1 MTFIKQALSNLLH
14 RAVVAAVVC
23 STLLFA
29 SSTGANDH
37 ARQTSNAAQVIE
49 QGKFRLYDANQ
60 IQGEETYKITR
71 EGDDLVI
78 TSTLD
83 LSPLDI
89 EGPPLTATLRLRQD
103 LTPRQF
109 TIKGTKASG
118 DKVDVSV
125 EIEGRSATVREA
137 GQTRRMDVPDR
148 FFTLSGYA
156 PASLQMMLVRYLLAH
171 GVKNPVEILPGGKAA
186 VSPRGRDTIELGGK
200 KISLDRYLLSGLT
213 WGSQTLWL
221 DRDKRLVAV
230 VNFGGGDVE
239 ATIPVLREGYE
250 PALPFFLKRT
260 AEDGIERLTGIANRL
275 ARKHA
280 GALVLSGGTL
290 IDGTGAAP
298 VADSVV
304 VIEKDRIIAAGPRSR
319 VKLPAGATVIDARG
333 KYILPGLWD
342 MHAHLFQMEFGPAYL
357 AAGVTTVRDVGNE
370 FEFVTTMRDAIK
382 QGRGLGP
389 DMMLAGYIEAKGPGP
404 QANFFLVETPEQ
416 MRAAVRRY
424 KEAGFE
430 QIKVRDRITLELLKA
445 EADEAHK
452 LGMTLTGHVPK
463 VLNARQAVEAGQ
475 DQISHINFIAP
486 LIVPK
491 ISVSAQGQRVFDF
504 EGPNVKQ
511 AIQFFKDHNTVID
524 PTLVYMEMFSRNK
537 KTPITTFEP
546 GFAHVPREYAEHM
559 NNIGVEPA
567 SEKFWSA
574 MIERFIAIVGAL
586 HKAGVTIVAG
596 TDVVVPGHSLH
607 RELELFVEAGFTPM
621 EAIQAATIVPA
632 RVMKRDK
639 DVGTIETG
647 KRADLIIIDAN
658 PMESISNIRKLKW
671 VIAGGRMYDSAELWQ
686 VAGFQP

>member
-1 MTFIKQALSNLLH
+1 MCRALILLT
-14 RAVVAAVVC
+14 VC
-23 STLLFA
+23 SVLLSA
-29 SSTGANDH
+29 SSIGASGP
-37 ARQTSNAAQVIE
+37 ALQTSSDAQVIE
-49 QGKFRLYDANQ
+49 QGKFRLYDSGQ
-60 IQGEETYKITR
+60 IQGEENYKITR
-71 EGDDLVI
+71 EGDDLVVA
-78 TSTLD
+78 STLD

-89 EGPPLTATLRLRQD
+89 KGPLTSTLRVGKD

-118 DKVDVSV
+118 DAVDISV
-125 EIEGRSATVREA
+125 AIEGRSAAVREA
-137 GQTRRMDVPDR
+137 GQTRRMVVPER

-171 GVKNPVEILPGGKAA
+171 NIKNSVDILPGGKAA
-186 VSPRGRDTIELGGK
+186 LSPRGRDTIELDGK

-221 DRDKRLVAV
+221 DDSKRIVAI

-239 ATIPVLREGYE
+239 ATLPVLREGYE

-260 AEDGIERLTGIANRL
+260 AEDGAARFTEIANRL

-290 IDGTGAAP
+290 INGTGTAP

-304 VIEKDRIIAAGPRSR
+304 VIEKDRIVAAGPRSR
-319 VKLPAGATVIDARG
+319 VNIPAGATVVDARG

-357 AAGVTTVRDVGNE
+357 AAGVTTVRDMGNE

-389 DMMLAGYIEAKGPGP
+389 GMLLAGYIEAKGPGP

-430 QIKVRDRITLELLKA
+430 QLKVRDQLTLEMLKA

-463 VLNARQAVEAGQ
+463 ALNARQAVEAGQ
-475 DQISHINFIAP
+475 DQISHINFV
-486 LIVPK
+486 VPVINPR
-491 ISVSAQGQRVFDF
+491 ISMSGQGQRVFDF
-504 EGPNVKQ
+504 DVPGAKQ

-524 PTLVYMEMFSRNK
+524 PTLVYMEMFVRNK

-546 GFAHVPREYAEHM
+546 GFAHVPHQYAEHM
-559 NNIGVEPA
+559 NNIGFEPE
-567 SEKFWSA
+567 SERMA
-574 MIERFIAIVGAL
+574 RALIERFIATVGAL

-607 RELELFVEAGFTPM
+607 HELELFVQAGLTPM

-639 DVGTIETG
+639 DVGTVEAG
-647 KRADLIIIDAN
+647 KRADLILVDAN

>member
-1 MTFIKQALSNLLH
+1 MC
-14 RAVVAAVVC
+14 RAVVLPVVC
-23 STLLFA
+23 SALLFA
-29 SSTGANDH
+29 SSIGASGP
-37 ARQTSNAAQVIE
+37 AQQTPGDAQVIE
-49 QGKFRLYDANQ
+49 QGKFRLYDSSQ
-60 IQGEETYKITR
+60 VQGEENYKITR

-83 LSPLDI
+83 LSPLDV
-89 EGPPLTATLRLRQD
+89 EGPPLTTTLRVRQD

-109 TIKGTKASG
+109 IIKGTKASG

-125 EIEGRSATVREA
+125 DIEGRNATVRDA
-137 GQTRRMDVPDR
+137 GQMRRMVVPDR

-156 PASLQMMLVRYLLAH
+156 PVSLQMMLVRYLLAH
-171 GVKNPVEILPGGKAA
+171 DVNKPVDILPGGKAA
-186 VSPRGRDTIELGGK
+186 LSPRGRDTIELDGK
-200 KISLDRYLLSGLT
+200 KHSLDRYLLSGLS
-213 WGSQTLWL
+213 WGRQTLWL
-221 DRDKRLVAV
+221 DDSKRIVAV

-239 ATIPVLREGYE
+239 TTLPVLREGYE

-260 AEDGIERLTGIANRL
+260 AEDGAARLTDIANRL

-280 GALVLSGGTL
+280 GTLVLSGGTL
-290 IDGTGAAP
+290 IDGTGTAP

-304 VIEKDRIIAAGPRSR
+304 VIEKDRVIAAGPRARINIQS
-319 VKLPAGATVIDARG
+319 GATVIDARG

-357 AAGVTTVRDVGNE
+357 AAGVTTVRDMGNE
-370 FEFVTTMRDAIK
+370 FEFVTTLRDAFR

-389 DMMLAGYIEAKGPGP
+389 NMLLAGYIEAKGPGP
-404 QANFFLVETPEQ
+404 QANFFLAETPEQ
-416 MRAAVRRY
+416 VRAAVRRY

-430 QIKVRDRITLELLKA
+430 QIKVRDQLTLEMLKA

-463 VLNARQAVEAGQ
+463 ALNARQAVEAGQ

-486 LIVPK
+486 AIPPK
-491 ISVSAQGQRVFDF
+491 ITMTDQGERVFDF
-504 EGPNVKQ
+504 GTPGAKQ

-524 PTLVYMEMFSRNK
+524 PTLVYMEMFVRNK

-546 GFAHVPREYAEHM
+546 GFAHVPPEYAEHM
-559 NNIGVEPA
+559 NNIGLEPE
-567 SEKFWSA
+567 SEKMARA
-574 MIERFIAIVGAL
+574 MIERFIATVGAL

-607 RELELFVEAGFTPM
+607 RELELFVKAGLTPM

-639 DVGTIETG
+639 DAGTIEAG
-647 KRADLIIIDAN
+647 KRADLIVVDAD
-658 PMESISNIRKLKW
+658 PMASISNIRKLRW